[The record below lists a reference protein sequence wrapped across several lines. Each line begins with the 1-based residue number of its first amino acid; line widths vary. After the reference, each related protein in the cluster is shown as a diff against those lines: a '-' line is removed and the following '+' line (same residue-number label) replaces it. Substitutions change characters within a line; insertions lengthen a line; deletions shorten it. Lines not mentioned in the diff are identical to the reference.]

1 MSTEASDDRITESK
15 RTKYTDATKRA
26 NVNGLNKTALNYLK
40 NDADKIKARIA
51 SKEVEEERL
60 LRELRGVRGEIEA
73 EKRKLERG
81 E

>member
-1 MSTEASDDRITESK
+1 M
-15 RTKYTDATKRA
+15 TDAVDDVEITKRA
-26 NVNGLNKTALNYLK
+26 NVNGLNKAALDHLK

-51 SKEVEEERL
+51 TKQVEEARL

-81 E
+81 KNE

>member
-1 MSTEASDDRITESK
+1 MNESSGTEASDDRITESK

-26 NVNGLNKTALNYLK
+26 NVTHDYYGTIAALE
-40 NDADKIKARIA
+40 A
-51 SKEVEEERL
+51 EEAQL
-60 LRELRGVRGEIEA
+60 LRDLRAIRGQIEE